1 MNDKTG
7 LETKE
12 EGNYLDPT
20 LIREHLGEDKDIS
33 ELPVIDILTE
43 QIDQGRKNLLKK
55 NPDLT
60 YAKQAQ
66 ILASAFCKESLYGL
80 TINEPK
86 ILPPAFDEIPNQEKV
101 NSILNNIYASAKKL
115 KEERKDINVKEA
127 SRWLWITNGMK
138 LGTEEDHNYNS
149 RVKYRIYLSPSPEN
163 IGDMLHDI
171 GTTIPENIKY
181 KMKTFDDTVNA
192 NEMLRA
198 DKIVIYCTND
208 NFNPIVNTISE
219 VEVKDAHL
227 KDRPVPGGG
236 NYSPM
241 SGISFAKEV
250 PGESGS
256 TIVASQLEKRLTE
269 TSWRDLSK
277 YISSFGDKKEL
288 LNSNVWI
295 LWERIQEDSKEEILS
310 IANNYRSFKQIL
322 EEQDNESRKVLEDLF
337 FGTFV
342 ARLNNRLS
350 SKLGKSEEYINNFLN
365 DERFVR
371 KFGYETTERIKVMVN
386 NPSQETQKVMNKIVM
401 KTVLTMRITNAL
413 QNGEKASVGI
423 INALRK

>member
-12 EGNYLDPT
+12 EGNNLDPT
-20 LIREHLGEDKDIS
+20 LIREHLEEDKDIS
-33 ELPVIDILTE
+33 ELPVTDILAE
-43 QIDQGRKNLLKK
+43 QVDRGRENLVKN

-60 YAKQAQ
+60 YEEQARV
-66 ILASAFCKESLYGL
+66 LAEAFYKESLYGL
-80 TINEPK
+80 TINEPRT
-86 ILPPAFDEIPNQEKV
+86 LPPAFDEIPNQEKV
-101 NSILNNIYASAKKL
+101 NSILNNIYASAEKL
-115 KEERKDINVKEA
+115 KEERRDVNIEEA
-127 SRWLWITNGMK
+127 SRWLWITSGMK
-138 LGTEEDHNYNS
+138 LATEEDYNYNN
-149 RVKYRIYLSPSPEN
+149 RVKYRVYLSPSSEN
-163 IGDMLHDI
+163 IGAMLHDI
-171 GTTIPENIKY
+171 GATIPEHIQY
-181 KMKTFDDTVNA
+181 KMKTFDGTVNT
-192 NEMLRA
+192 NEIPRV
-198 DKIVIYCTND
+198 DKIVIYCTNN
-208 NFNPIVNTISE
+208 NFNPIVNTISK
-219 VEVKDAHL
+219 VEVKNAYL

-256 TIVASQLEKRLTE
+256 TIIASQLEKRLTE

-277 YISSFGDKKEL
+277 YISSFEDKKKL
-288 LNSNVWI
+288 LDSNVWT

-322 EEQDNESRKVLEDLF
+322 EEQDNESREILENLLF
-337 FGTFV
+337 ETFV

-365 DERFVR
+365 DERIVR

-386 NPSQETQKVMNKIVM
+386 NPNKETQKIMNKIVM

-413 QNGEKASVGI
+413 QNGEKASEGI